1 LPVSTPEKGRAQ
13 ETAATERARNRAAES
28 WWALERGVLNPFA
41 DIVDELLIAR
51 DTEAGPDARALTKAA
66 KPAAGDPHQRHVI
79 IHYHPSDLHLGLRT
93 SVGYNNGRPY
103 DVATAI
109 ARAKIGLQ
117 TVLERALALK
127 HNSGV
132 CVDYILLPAGGDF
145 IHSDNV
151 QGRTTSTAHA
161 MDLDGLPE
169 EHLRAGVDLYVSMVR
184 TVLAC
189 GFNVRVEVVPGNHDY
204 YTSVA
209 VGAAA
214 SAAFGD
220 NPRVTFG
227 NAISPYAYVYYGDCG
242 IVLHHGDGLRNPGPL
257 AENLTAHAR
266 THRQAFRW
274 AYAITGNLHHVRQH
288 ETNGILLLQQPSPC
302 EADRYATKG
311 GWNSARPA
319 VNFYVFDLHRGLV
332 ETGIV
337 AFD

>member
-1 LPVSTPEKGRAQ
+1 MPVSKPDKDPRQ
-13 ETAATERARNRAAES
+13 AATERARNRAAES
-28 WWALERGVLNPFA
+28 WWALERGLLNPFT
-41 DIVDELLIAR
+41 DIVDDLLTVR
-51 DTEAGPDARALTKAA
+51 DTEPLPEGPVLTKANQ
-66 KPAAGDPHQRHVI
+66 PAAGDPHRRHII

-93 SVGYNNGRPY
+93 SSSYNNSRPY

-109 ARAKIGLQ
+109 ARARAGLQ

-127 HNSGV
+127 HDGV
-132 CVDYILLPAGGDF
+132 CVDYILLPVGGDF

-169 EHLRAGVDLYVSMVR
+169 EHLRAGIDLYIGMVR
-184 TVLAC
+184 EVLAC
-189 GFNVRVEVVPGNHDY
+189 GFNVRCEVVPGNHDY

-209 VGAAA
+209 LGAAA
-214 SAAFGD
+214 GAVFRDDS
-220 NPRVTFG
+220 RVTFG
-227 NAISPYAYVYYGDCG
+227 NAVSPYAYVYYGDCG

-266 THRQAFRW
+266 AHQQTFRW
-274 AYAITGNLHHVRQH
+274 AYAVTGNLHHVRQH

-319 VNFYVFDLHRGLV
+319 INFYVFDLDRGLV
-332 ETGIV
+332 ETGVV

>member
-1 LPVSTPEKGRAQ
+1 MPVSTPERAHAQ
-13 ETAATERARNRAAES
+13 DCATTERVRNKAAER
-28 WWALERGVLNPFA
+28 WWALERGTLNPFA
-41 DIVDELLIAR
+41 DIVSNLLAEGDPEPR
-51 DTEAGPDARALTKAA
+51 RSARASTRAN
-66 KPAAGDPHQRHVI
+66 KPLADDSCQRHVI

-93 SVGYNNGRPY
+93 SPAYNGGRHY
-103 DVATAI
+103 DVATAA
-109 ARAKIGLQ
+109 ARAKQGLQ
-117 TVLERALALK
+117 AVLERARAMK
-127 HNSGV
+127 RAGT

-151 QGRTTSTAHA
+151 QGKTTSTAHT

-189 GFNVRVEVVPGNHDY
+189 GFDVRVEVVPGNHDY

-209 VGAAA
+209 IGAAA
-214 SAAFGD
+214 GAVFRN

-227 NAISPYAYVYYGDCG
+227 NAIAPYAYIYYGDCG

-266 THRQAFRW
+266 AHGQPFRW

-302 EADRYATKG
+302 AADRYATKG

-319 VNFYVFDLHRGLV
+319 VNFYVFDLDRGLV
-332 ETGIV
+332 ETGVV